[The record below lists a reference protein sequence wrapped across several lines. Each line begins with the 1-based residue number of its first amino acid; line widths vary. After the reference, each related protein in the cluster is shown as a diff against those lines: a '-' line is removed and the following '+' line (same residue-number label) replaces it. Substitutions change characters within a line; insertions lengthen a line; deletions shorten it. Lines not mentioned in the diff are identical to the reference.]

1 MPEDSIATSPI
12 GKGYSMR
19 TALLLMLLGST
30 AQPASAQSEELRSF
44 FEGSSVRVK
53 LEMPGTSEGVD
64 VYPERPQP
72 IDFPRHASRLK
83 RYGTAIRRGDEVLVT
98 KIRLKN
104 DLIEFQLG
112 GGGYGTFGDDTSP
125 YVSVPAASKS
135 EREKNLERDIPK
147 TTDPVQLRKLRE
159 ELDALKRARQRE
171 DARNRTEAAQAQ
183 QIKEANIR
191 QRRLEGGSR
200 FNLRYA
206 PQVPMEAMTPESV
219 MQALAEYVDF
229 SVMEEPGPSRMGGGH
244 GELRKGLTM
253 DEVDAMLGRPD
264 SISRRNEGTL
274 IVSTSTYRTRERRIT
289 AEFVEGVLIRYTI
302 TSP

>member
-1 MPEDSIATSPI
+1 
-12 GKGYSMR
+12 MR
-19 TALLLMLLGST
+19 TAFLFTILASI
-30 AQPASAQSEELRSF
+30 ARPAAAQSEERLRSF
-44 FEGSSVRVK
+44 FEGSSVQVK

-64 VYPERPQP
+64 VYPERSQP

-83 RYGTAIRRGDEVLVT
+83 RFGTAIRRGEEVLVT
-98 KIRLKN
+98 KIRLKG

-112 GGGYGTFGDDTSP
+112 GGGYGTFGDETSA
-125 YVSVPAASKS
+125 YVSVPTASKT

-171 DARNRTEAAQAQ
+171 DARNRAEAEQAQ

-200 FNLRYA
+200 FNLRYD
-206 PQVPMEAMTPESV
+206 PRVPLEATTPESV
-219 MQALAEYVDF
+219 MRALAEYVDF
-229 SVMEEPGPSRMGGGH
+229 SPMTRPGGSRPDPGAGP

-264 SISRRNEGTL
+264 SISQRKEGTL
-274 IVSTSTYRTRERRIT
+274 TVSTSTYRNRDRRIT